1 MLPYHNT
8 LINAQT
14 ADAEDPLKQYRSR
27 FLFPKHNGKD
37 CIYFCGNSLGLQ
49 PTHTKDYIKEELD
62 AWAQYG
68 VEGHFKA
75 KHAWFPYHEFL
86 RESTARLV
94 GALPSEVVVMNQL
107 TVNLHLM
114 LTSFYLPTGT
124 RFKIIYEDDAFP
136 SDKYALQS
144 HAFMH
149 GFEKD
154 DALVPLRPRSGE
166 YCLRHEDIIKAIE
179 ECDDQL
185 ALVMLGGVNYY
196 TGQLFDMREIT
207 LAAHRVGAR
216 CGFDLAHAAGNV
228 VLDLHKWNVDF
239 AVWCSYKYLNAGPG
253 GVAGCFVHQH
263 HGADFSIPRLAGWWG
278 NNPDTR
284 FEMPE
289 QFVPAEGADGWQLS
303 NAPIM
308 AMACLRAS
316 MDIFDEP
323 GMVAL
328 RQKSKLLTGFAEF
341 IIDDIVQKNGLQNK
355 VKIITPSDTK
365 QRGCQLSII
374 LNKDGKKIHRHLTD
388 QGIITDWREPEVL
401 RLAPVPLYNS
411 FEDVYQFGKVLE
423 QALVV

>member
-1 MLPYHNT
+1 M
-8 LINAQT
+8 
-14 ADAEDPLKQYRSR
+14 
-27 FLFPKHNGKD
+27 
-37 CIYFCGNSLGLQ
+37 
-49 PTHTKDYIKEELD
+49 
-62 AWAQYG
+62 
-68 VEGHFKA
+68 
-75 KHAWFPYHEFL
+75 
-86 RESTARLV
+86 
-94 GALPSEVVVMNQL
+94 
-107 TVNLHLM
+107 
-114 LTSFYLPTGT
+114 
-124 RFKIIYEDDAFP
+124 
-136 SDKYALQS
+136 
-144 HAFMH
+144 
-149 GFEKD
+149 
-154 DALVPLRPRSGE
+154 
-166 YCLRHEDIIKAIE
+166 KAIE

-216 CGFDLAHAAGNV
+216 CGFDLAHADGNV

-239 AVWCSYKYLNAGPG
+239 AVWCSYKYLNSGPG

-316 MDIFDEP
+316 MDIFDES

-355 VKIITPSDTK
+355 LKIITPSDTK

-374 LNKDGKKIHRHLTD
+374 LNKDGKKIHRYLTD

>member
-49 PTHTKDYIKEELD
+49 PTHTQDYIKEELD

-86 RESTARLV
+86 RETTARLV

-114 LTSFYLPTGT
+114 LTSFYRPTGT

-144 HAFMH
+144 HAFIH

-253 GVAGCFVHQH
+253 GVAGCFIHQH

-355 VKIITPSDTK
+355 LKIITPSDTK

>member
-86 RESTARLV
+86 RETTARLV

-114 LTSFYLPTGT
+114 LTSFYRPTGT

-144 HAFMH
+144 HAYIH

-308 AMACLRAS
+308 SMACLRAS

-355 VKIITPSDTK
+355 LKIITPSDTK

-374 LNKDGKKIHRHLTD
+374 LNKDGKKIHRHLTE

>member
-86 RESTARLV
+86 RKTTARLV

-114 LTSFYLPTGT
+114 LTSFYRPTGT

-196 TGQLFDMREIT
+196 TGQLFDIREIT

-355 VKIITPSDTK
+355 LKIITPSDTK